1 MEDSQLVEIIG
12 TVKTVE
18 KRNRGEKGTT
28 FSILTLKSNTIVRIH
43 APFFCPVAE
52 HDKIAICTDYD
63 NKSLLILKSNPLVYI
78 GKDEKAVKASL
89 EKALFLLKSKA
100 SLKANNIYEF
110 VKKTVL

>member
-43 APFFCPVAE
+43 APMFCPVAE

-63 NKSLLILKSNPLVYI
+63 NKSLLVLKSNPLVYI
-78 GKDEKAVKASL
+78 GKDEKAVKASI
-89 EKALFLLKSKA
+89 EKAVMA
-100 SLKANNIYEF
+100 GRIGVNIKHIVSYYELII
-110 VKKTVL
+110 K